1 MSAYQLEFGGDGIAV
16 LTMDVP
22 GAKVNT
28 FSGPV
33 LRELAAQVS
42 ELEKRTDLRGLIL
55 RSGKPGQFIAGADL
69 NELAA
74 LAYATPEQTTKGLN
88 LGHDT
93 FNRLAQ
99 LPFPT
104 VALIDG
110 PTMGGG
116 TEVALAMDYRICS
129 TNPKVQIGLPET
141 KLGILPGWGGTQ
153 RLPRLIGVQHAIEMI
168 TTGEPVRP
176 DKAVKLG
183 LVWDAVPTDKLID
196 AGKKLIEHAHQTGEW
211 KENRTRRSQ
220 PIGLTED
227 QFQFTFAMAEG
238 AITAKTQGQYPAP
251 LVALACIKEGCN
263 VSLEQGLE
271 VEKKKALEVMG
282 SPISAALI
290 ANFFQNNKLERDP
303 GIADKSI
310 KPRDVKRVG
319 VLGAGLMGSGIAT
332 AHARASLPTVMCDL
346 NDQAVNAGMNRA
358 REVVAGR
365 IKIGRAKPEELA
377 DLLAKLQGSTNT
389 SLFSEAD
396 VVIEAITED
405 EKLKTENYRK
415 FIPQLKEGAILAS
428 NTSTISIT
436 RLADATPF
444 PDRFI
449 GMHFFNPVDRM
460 QLVEV
465 IRGAKTSDE
474 TVATIVALAKKI
486 RKTPVVVRD
495 CAGFLVNR
503 VLFPYLTEAVLLLQE
518 GADMDALDKAA
529 TKFGMPMGPILLYDV
544 VGNDTSY
551 FAGNVIAAAY
561 PDRAVAVP
569 MLGDM
574 VKAGRMGQKSGS
586 GFRKF
591 TPKNTKGE
599 RDPEFDA
606 ILKKYRTGDKQLTAA
621 ELTDRLFLPM
631 LFEASRAMEEN
642 IAREP
647 GDLDMALILGIGF
660 PPFRGGILRWCD
672 SEGAANIVQRAKKYA
687 SLGKRFEPTETIR
700 RMASSGEKFFP
711 KPKDLRAFGD

>member
-1 MSAYQLEFGGDGIAV
+1 MSAFHLEVGGDGIAI
-16 LTMDVP
+16 LTFDVP
-22 GAKVNT
+22 GTKVNT

-33 LRELAAQVS
+33 LRELAQQLTD
-42 ELEKRTDLRGLIL
+42 LEKRTDLRGLIL
-55 RSGKPGQFIAGADL
+55 RSGKAGQFIAGADL

-74 LAYATPEQTTKGLN
+74 LAYATPEQATKGLN

-93 FNRLAQ
+93 FTRLSK

-116 TEVALAMDYRICS
+116 TEVALALDYRLCG
-129 TNPKVQIGLPET
+129 NGPKVQIGLPET

-153 RLPRLIGVQHAIEMI
+153 RLPRLIGVHHAIEMI
-168 TTGEPVRP
+168 TTGEPVKP
-176 DKAVKLG
+176 DKAVKFG
-183 LVWDAVPTDKLID
+183 LVWDAVPSDKLLE
-196 AGKKLIEHAHQTGEW
+196 AGMKLLEQAIATGEW
-211 KENRTRRSQ
+211 KENRKKRSQ
-220 PIGLTED
+220 PLGLTED
-227 QFQFTFAMAEG
+227 QFHFTFAVAEG
-238 AITAKTQGQYPAP
+238 AVAAKTQGQYPAP

-263 VSLEQGLE
+263 LPLEQGLE

-303 GIADKSI
+303 GVADRNI
-310 KPRDVKRVG
+310 KPREVKRVG
-319 VLGAGLMGSGIAT
+319 VLGAGLMGSGIAA
-332 AHARASLPTVMCDL
+332 AHARAGFPTVMCD
-346 NDQAVNAGMNRA
+346 VNEQFVTNGMNRA
-358 REVVAGR
+358 KEVVASR
-365 IKIGRAKPEELA
+365 IKIGRAKPEDLA
-377 DLLAKLQGSTNT
+377 DLLSKLQPTTNT
-389 SLFSEAD
+389 NAFAEAD

-405 EKLKTENYRK
+405 EKLKTENYKK
-415 FIPQLKEGAILAS
+415 FIPQLKDGVILAS

-436 RLADATPF
+436 RLAEATPF
-444 PDRFI
+444 PERFI

-486 RKTPVVVRD
+486 RKTPIVVRD

-503 VLFPYLTEAVLLLQE
+503 ILFPYLTEAVLLLQE
-518 GADMDALDKAA
+518 GADMDAIDKAA

-544 VGNDTSY
+544 VGNDTSF

-561 PDRAVAVP
+561 PDRAVALP
-569 MLGDM
+569 ILGEM
-574 VKAGRMGQKSGS
+574 VQAKRLGQKSGS

-599 RDPEFDA
+599 RDPGFEE
-606 ILKKYRTGDKQLTAA
+606 ILKKYRTGDKQFTPP

-642 IAREP
+642 IARDP
-647 GDLDMALILGIGF
+647 GDLDMALVLGIGF

-672 SEGAANIVQRAKKYA
+672 TEGAANIVQRAAKYV
-687 SLGKRFEPTETIR
+687 SLGKRFEPTEMIK
-700 RMASSGEKFFP
+700 RMATSDEKFFP
-711 KPKDLRAFGD
+711 KPKDLRAFGE

>member
-1 MSAYQLEFGGDGIAV
+1 MSAFHLEAGSDGIAV
-16 LTMDVP
+16 LTFDVP

-33 LRELAAQVS
+33 LRELAAQVAD
-42 ELEKRTDLRGLIL
+42 LEKRIDLRGLIL

-74 LAYATPEQTTKGLN
+74 LAYATPEQATKGLN

-93 FNRLAQ
+93 FTRLSK

-116 TEVALAMDYRICS
+116 TEVALAMDYRLCG
-129 TNPKVQIGLPET
+129 NGPKVQIGLPET

-153 RLPRLIGVQHAIEMI
+153 RMPRLIGVHPAIEMI
-168 TTGEPVRP
+168 TTGEPVKA
-176 DKAVKLG
+176 DKAVQLG
-183 LVWDAVPTDKLID
+183 LVWDAVPSDKLLD
-196 AGKKLIEHAHQTGEW
+196 AGKKLLEHTIQTGEW
-211 KENRTRRSQ
+211 KENRLKRSQ
-220 PIGLTED
+220 PVGLTED
-227 QFQFTFAMAEG
+227 QFQFTFAVAEG
-238 AITAKTQGQYPAP
+238 AVAAKTQGQYPAP

-263 VSLEQGLE
+263 LPLEQGLE

-303 GIADKSI
+303 GVADKNI
-310 KPRDVKRVG
+310 KPREVKRVG
-319 VLGAGLMGSGIAT
+319 VLGAGLMGSGIAA
-332 AHARASLPTVMCDL
+332 AHARAGIPTVMCDI
-346 NDQAVNAGMNRA
+346 NEQFVMAGMNRA
-358 REVVAGR
+358 KDVVASR
-365 IKIGRAKPEELA
+365 IKIGRAKPEDLA
-377 DLLAKLQGSTNT
+377 DLLSRLQPATNT
-389 SLFSEAD
+389 SAFAEAD

-405 EKLKTENYRK
+405 EKLKTENYKK
-415 FIPQLKEGAILAS
+415 FIPQLKDGVILAS

-444 PDRFI
+444 PERFI

-486 RKTPVVVRD
+486 RKTPIVVRD

-503 VLFPYLTEAVLLLQE
+503 ILFPYLTEAVLLLQE
-518 GADMDALDKAA
+518 GADMDAIDKAA

-544 VGNDTSY
+544 VGIDTSF
-551 FAGNVIAAAY
+551 FAGNVIAKAY

-569 MLGDM
+569 LIGEM

-599 RDPEFDA
+599 RDPAFEE
-606 ILKKYRTGDKQLTAA
+606 ILKKHRTGEKQFTSA
-621 ELTDRLFLPM
+621 EITDRLFLPM
-631 LFEASRAMEEN
+631 LFEASRAMDEN

-647 GDLDMALILGIGF
+647 GDLDMALVLGIGF
-660 PPFRGGILRWCD
+660 PPFHGGILRWCD
-672 SEGAANIVQRAKKYA
+672 SEGAVNIVQRAEKY
-687 SLGKRFEPTETIR
+687 SNLGKRFEPTETIKG
-700 RMASSGEKFFP
+700 MAKGNGKFFP
-711 KPKDLRAFGD
+711 KPKDLRAFGE